1 MVRKKDWG
9 KGRSLEPRAI
19 IAHALDAMMSIAV
32 TCMYNEVGNE
42 VSNELSNEL
51 SSEVICRYNRDYLQV
66 QLGEQKVLKRQEL
79 SQDKK
84 AHSESGQ
91 AVICG
96 C

>member
-1 MVRKKDWG
+1 V
-9 KGRSLEPRAI
+9 SNELSNEV
-19 IAHALDAMMSIAV
+19 S
-32 TCMYNEVGNE
+32 NEVGNE